1 MLTVSLKVIK
11 TFTNK
16 CYIKLVINFPAK
28 LERKGILFETNVD
41 IHVSK
46 PEQK

>member
-16 CYIKLVINFPAK
+16 CYIKLVKIFPAI
-28 LERKGILFETNVD
+28 LEGKSILFETNVD